1 MNRIVANDL
10 EARAN
15 NQYSI
20 NDFHSQGTVIGK
32 GINSILESKG
42 LKYDEGYQINAIGP
56 AVEKES
62 QYKSIN
68 NLNGDT
74 DKNIRNGVWDSDP
87 DDQVK
92 YFANP
97 LMHPIDFL
105 KGVYITGKV
114 ISGKQENKHSTDNKR
129 YHKYLEKDKNHDYSN
144 RPYQISFIWSIFCG
158 VS

>member
-1 MNRIVANDL
+1 M
-10 EARAN
+10 
-15 NQYSI
+15 
-20 NDFHSQGTVIGK
+20 
-32 GINSILESKG
+32 
-42 LKYDEGYQINAIGP
+42 KYDDGYQINAIGP

-62 QYKSIN
+62 WNASTE
-68 NLNGDT
+68 NLVGNVKT
-74 DKNIRNGVWDSDP
+74 DVDWDSDP

-114 ISGKQENKHSTDNKR
+114 ISGKQENKDSTDNKR

-144 RPYQISFIWSIFCG
+144 RPY
-158 VS
+158 